1 MSASNV
7 ECAIP
12 ARDSG
17 AVILHLPSQRLTST
31 GKSSRVE
38 TSLQPA
44 NVTNETLEAGTST
57 TNPETAAQP
66 KCKDRLP
73 ATNGMCI
80 TYTQEDNFTHRDDAK
95 SAEDSTVSTGSQNP
109 MRSAM
114 RGQVEALQMEV
125 ARLTSTI
132 REVMEM
138 DGRRGPPPAYK
149 KSVDS
154 LPRASSCID

>member
-1 MSASNV
+1 MSANNA

-12 ARDSG
+12 ARDNG
-17 AVILHLPSQRLTST
+17 AVIPHLPPQQLTKT
-31 GKSSRVE
+31 GKSLQLE
-38 TSLQPA
+38 TSLQTA
-44 NVTNETLEAGTST
+44 NVANGTLEAGTFT
-57 TNPETAAQP
+57 TDPETAAQP
-66 KCKDRLP
+66 KCKDGLP

-95 SAEDSTVSTGSQNP
+95 SAEDSAVSTGSQNP

-154 LPRASSCID
+154 LPRASSCMD